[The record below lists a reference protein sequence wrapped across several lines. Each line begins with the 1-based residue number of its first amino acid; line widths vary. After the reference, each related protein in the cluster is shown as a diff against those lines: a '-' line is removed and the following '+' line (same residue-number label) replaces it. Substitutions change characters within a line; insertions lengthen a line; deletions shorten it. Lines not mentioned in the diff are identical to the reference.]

1 MTDLN
6 SFSSNSCEPQP
17 NIKDI
22 NNLTK
27 METECDIP
35 EDLSQ
40 TIFQKMDETVNE
52 ENSSLKNSSLNEQ
65 NISADD
71 HYDDKA
77 LGYSQE
83 VVHEVYND
91 DDILTIAW
99 DESLKSSPNDMV
111 ENVTESVTNIL
122 NNKDESG
129 QDWSSVQDV
138 ENFREEGE
146 ISDNSTEYDINNENR
161 SDKNWKTMQDEIPL
175 HKHIKPMQFVF
186 GLLCMA
192 FRKGGPYE
200 YTLANMSHYISGE
213 CDKNRNWLKNL
224 DFYIKKLNITHL
236 YVIGQNQASFINKY
250 VCSAKVQVL
259 HKHLLPKK
267 ETKCPKCFRFG
278 CSKYKVSSIL
288 HHNFVY
294 DFEIPCAFKNFF

>member
-6 SFSSNSCEPQP
+6 SFSSNSCEAET

-27 METECDIP
+27 METECGIP

-40 TIFQKMDETVNE
+40 TIFQKMNETVNE
-52 ENSSLKNSSLNEQ
+52 EDSSLKNSSLNEQ
-65 NISADD
+65 NISTDD
-71 HYDDKA
+71 HYDDKT

-91 DDILTIAW
+91 DDTLTITW

-111 ENVTESVTNIL
+111 EIVTESVTNIL

-129 QDWSSVQDV
+129 QYWSNVQ
-138 ENFREEGE
+138 ESFREEGE
-146 ISDNSTEYDINNENR
+146 ISDEYDMKDENQ
-161 SDKNWKTMQDEIPL
+161 SDKNWKTMQHEISL

-192 FRKGGPYE
+192 FKKGGPYE

-213 CDKNRNWLKNL
+213 CDENRNWLKNL

-236 YVIGQNQASFINKY
+236 YVIGQNQASFINKH
-250 VCSAKVQVL
+250 VDSAKVQVL
-259 HKHLLPKK
+259 HKHLLPKR

-288 HHNFVY
+288 HYNFVY
-294 DFEIPCAFKNFF
+294 DFKIPCVFKNIF